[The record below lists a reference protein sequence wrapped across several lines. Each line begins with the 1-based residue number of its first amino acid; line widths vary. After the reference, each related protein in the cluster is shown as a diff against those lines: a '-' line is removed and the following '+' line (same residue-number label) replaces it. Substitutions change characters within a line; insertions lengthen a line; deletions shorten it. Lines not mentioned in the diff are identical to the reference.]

1 MDGFA
6 KTGRLVV
13 SEEKHRQARADFA
26 SAAVSEEQTVATI
39 REIYER
45 SGYILDPH
53 TAVGVAAAR
62 TVGAADA
69 ICLATA
75 HPAKFGEAVTGAI
88 GRSVPLPPPFEDLLE
103 RESRMAV
110 LPADADAIRSYMIET
125 LRR

>member
-1 MDGFA
+1 
-6 KTGRLVV
+6 VV
-13 SEEKHRQARADFA
+13 SPEKHRQAGADFA
-26 SAAVSEEQTVATI
+26 STAVSEEQTVATI
-39 REIYER
+39 REVYEQ

-62 TVGAADA
+62 AVGVPDA

-75 HPAKFGEAVTGAI
+75 HPAKFSEAVTGAI
-88 GRSVPLPPPFEDLLE
+88 GRSVPLPAPFEDLLE

-110 LPADADAIRSYMIET
+110 LPADADAIREYMIAT